1 MFSRNDSLFIA
12 TTDSH
17 GVLQALSQALVARGM
32 AQPQV
37 NASGLATR
45 GSPIGNGVTPTVMV
59 QLFPA
64 QGGMQVNAVVKA
76 ELDNMV
82 VLVLCLIFLWPLAL
96 YFGYMAHQS
105 FTWAAN
111 DLTGAMRHALTP
123 YFQQGAAAPQ
133 GPAPGA
139 PF

>member
-1 MFSRNDSLFIA
+1 MFSRNDSFFIA
-12 TTDSH
+12 TTDTN
-17 GVLQALSQALVARGM
+17 GVIQTLSQALVARGM
-32 AQPQV
+32 APPQA

-45 GSPIGNGVTPTVMV
+45 GSPVGNGVTPSVTV

-64 QGGMQVNAVVKA
+64 QGGMQVNAQIKS
-76 ELDNMV
+76 ELDN
-82 VLVLCLIFLWPLAL
+82 LAIIIICLFLFWPLAL

-105 FTWAAN
+105 FQYAAN

-123 YFQQGAAAPQ
+123 YFQQGAAPQ
-133 GPAPGA
+133 GLPPGS

>member
-1 MFSRNDSLFIA
+1 MFSRNDSFFIA
-12 TTDSH
+12 TTDAN
-17 GVLQALSQALVARGM
+17 GVIQALSQALVARGM
-32 AQPQV
+32 AHPQV

-45 GSPIGNGVTPTVMV
+45 GSPIGNGVTPSVMV

-64 QGGMQVNAVVKA
+64 QGGMQVNAQVKA

-82 VLVLCLIFLWPLAL
+82 VIVLCLVFFWPLAL

-105 FTWAAN
+105 FQYAAN

-123 YFQQGAAAPQ
+123 YFQQGSAMRGAAP
-133 GPAPGA
+133 GS